1 MFGKFW
7 RLVTTLF
14 RFIPWYAWVVILAIT
29 AWFGRKILLIIVTI
43 IAFHP
48 IPVPPLFQSD
58 PETVLEAREQDI
70 RQFNHVR
77 RNERSLDDVGR
88 ARFDEA
94 LDVVRSDMATMSD
107 AEFQLG
113 LARVQAVIDNGHSN
127 ASATRMVQKFPRLPV
142 RSAFMNGELRV
153 LRVLPGH
160 EDLLG
165 ARITHIN
172 GEAARMA
179 AIRFRDAFGGNYPY
193 FLSIV
198 PLLLET
204 PAYLLAVGSGDGET
218 VYRFELIDGTIS
230 ERALTA
236 VDVEDDTRRILSGG
250 LPQYWKRESDQWIA
264 FSPIGSPLY
273 LENPDN
279 NYWLTSL
286 PELDAAYVSLRSNI
300 DDASGETL
308 VEFGDRAIR
317 ELNEMA
323 PSAIIFDQRFN
334 GGGDLTQTQTLM
346 TALAGIVGPN
356 GRIYLLTSGN
366 TFSAGIVNLA
376 MAEEVAPDQTH
387 LVGEAIGDRLQFWAE
402 GWWYSLKNS
411 GFRARYSTGYY
422 DLQNGCEGLFLCH
435 WGSLNIFPVIVEDL
449 DVDIAA
455 PLDFASY
462 ATGRDPALEAVFAAE
477 RANEIGHS
485 QD

>member
-1 MFGKFW
+1 MLGKFW
-7 RLVTTLF
+7 RLVTTPF
-14 RFIPWYAWVVILAIT
+14 RLIPWYAWVVILAIA
-29 AWFGRKILLIIVTI
+29 AWFGRYILLIIATI

-48 IPVPPLFQSD
+48 IPVPPLFQSE

-77 RNERSLDDVGR
+77 RNERSLDEAGR
-88 ARFDEA
+88 ARFDAA
-94 LDVVRSDMATMSD
+94 LEVVRSDMTTMSD

-127 ASATRMVQKFPRLPV
+127 ASATRMVQNFPRLPV
-142 RSAFMNGELRV
+142 RSAFMDGELHV

-172 GEAARMA
+172 GEAARLA
-179 AIRFRDAFGGNYPY
+179 AFRFRDAFGGNDPY
-193 FLSIV
+193 FLSIA

-204 PAYLLAVGSGDGET
+204 PAYLAAVGSGEGEAI
-218 VYRFELIDGTIS
+218 YRFERVDGTIT
-230 ERALTA
+230 EQALMA
-236 VDVEDDTRRILSGG
+236 VEVEDDTRRIFSGD

-264 FSPIGSPLY
+264 FSPA
-273 LENPDN
+273 ENPLFLEKPDN
-279 NYWLTSL
+279 DYWLTFL
-286 PELDAAYVSLRSNI
+286 PELDIAYVSLRANF
-300 DDASGETL
+300 DDSSGETL
-308 VEFGDRAIR
+308 VEFGERAIG
-317 ELNEMA
+317 ELNEKA
-323 PSAIIFDQRFN
+323 PSVIIVDQRFN
-334 GGGDLTQTQTLM
+334 GGGDLTQTQLLM
-346 TALAGIVGPN
+346 TELAESVGPN
-356 GRIYLLTSGN
+356 GRIYLLISGN

-376 MAEEVAPDQTH
+376 MAEETSPDQTY

-422 DLQNGCEGLFLCH
+422 DLQNGCDGLFRCH
-435 WGSLNIFPVIVEDL
+435 WGSLHIFPVIVEDL
-449 DVDIAA
+449 DVDIIA

-462 ATGRDPALEAVFAAE
+462 ASGHDPAMEAVFAAE
-477 RANEIGHS
+477 QMN
-485 QD
+485 